1 MRVLLIQPPVDLF
14 DDDEKQ
20 SMPPLGLAYIAAVLE
35 RAGHEVSILDCVVAA
50 FRRLHRLPDG
60 RLRHGLDAEGIVKEI
75 DRLRPHLAGVS
86 NLFSAQS
93 QAAHGVCRLVKETD
107 PAIVTVMGGAHPSA
121 VPEEVLADLRVDYV
135 VQGEGESAMLRL
147 ANGLQQGRRVP
158 DDPSGLV
165 FRDDGAI
172 RVGPPGP
179 PLTDLDSLPLP
190 ARHLLPM
197 REYLRYRAPHG
208 TVVRRHPCTNMITSR
223 GCPARCSFCSIHTVW
238 GRRFRWHGA
247 GRVMQEIEHLVGNY
261 GVREIQFEDDNLT
274 LNKPRMREIC
284 RRLIDQRVDLLWTTP
299 NGVATWSLDE
309 ELLSL
314 MRRAGCYHVTI
325 AVESGSQETLDRLIR
340 KPLDLRK
347 VPPLVRAARKLG
359 MGVSTFF
366 VVGFP
371 GETRTDIEKTFDY
384 AMNLGADHVHFFTAT
399 PYPGT
404 DLFRQCVEMGL
415 MKTPVDYTQ
424 LRVGRPMFDTAEWT
438 AEELIEMTRA
448 AQARFYR
455 QTAVRR
461 PVRFAATVASKF
473 AREPR
478 LTARRAWRTLFSREA
493 TTENLGPKTIS
504 GPVPSAPR
512 TDLDEEIE
520 ELGPL
525 VEAADESDTWVST
538 SERGTR

>member
-35 RAGHEVSILDCVVAA
+35 RAGHEVAILDCVVAA
-50 FRRLHRLPDG
+50 FQRLRRLPNG
-60 RLRHGLDAEGIVKEI
+60 RLRHGLDGEGIVKEV
-75 DRLRPHLAGVS
+75 RGFKPCLVGVS
-86 NLFSAQS
+86 SLFSAQS
-93 QAAHGVCRLVKETD
+93 QAAHHVCRLVKETD

-121 VPEEVLADLRVDYV
+121 VPSEVLGDPHVDYV
-135 VQGEGESAMLRL
+135 IRGEGEFAMLRL
-147 ANGLQQGRRVP
+147 ADALQEGRRIP
-158 DDPSGLV
+158 DDPSGLA
-165 FRDDGAI
+165 FREGDTI
-172 RVGPPGP
+172 RVCPPGRA
-179 PLTDLDSLPLP
+179 LVDLDALPLP
-190 ARHLLPM
+190 ARRLLPM
-197 REYLRYRAPHG
+197 QHYFRYRAPHG

-223 GCPARCSFCSIHTVW
+223 GCPARCCFCSIHTVW
-238 GRRFRWHGA
+238 GRRFRWHSA
-247 GRVMQEIEHLVGNY
+247 RRVVREIDVLVNDY

-284 RRLIDQRVDLLWTTP
+284 RRIIERRFDLLWTTP

-309 ELLSL
+309 ELLAL
-314 MRRAGCYHVTI
+314 MRHAGCYHVAI

-347 VPPLVRAARKLG
+347 VPPLVRAARGLG
-359 MGVSTFF
+359 MGVSAFF

-371 GETRTDIEKTFDY
+371 GETRADIEKTFGY

-415 MKTPVDYTQ
+415 LKTPVDYTQ
-424 LRVGRPMFDTAEWT
+424 LRVGRPMFNTAEWS
-438 AEELIEMTRA
+438 ADELIEMTRE

-461 PVRFAATVASKF
+461 PMRFAATVARKF

-478 LTARRAWRTLFSREA
+478 LTTRKAWGVLFGSPGVDIRGREPAGETMPSSSRTRLGEA
-493 TTENLGPKTIS
+493 TEETSSVAEGAECGGT
-504 GPVPSAPR
+504 PSLNP
-512 TDLDEEIE
+512 
-520 ELGPL
+520 
-525 VEAADESDTWVST
+525 
-538 SERGTR
+538 